1 LAFEIVEPGTFNF
14 AEPLAVGQCS
24 ISKAGRLSCRAED
37 VRAVGIGHYAIVM
50 ADGQTMR
57 VALRVPRDG
66 EQPKSAALT
75 ITTAGK
81 GAKKHDAGRRNVLI
95 MRALRRLGVTP
106 EAVAGRYALSQHDG
120 SLLIVCLTGER
131 IAAGEVQRIARARD
145 GGRAKHQSGERGR
158 TSAAHSVGGLHE
170 RRAPCP

>member
-1 LAFEIVEPGTFNF
+1 
-14 AEPLAVGQCS
+14 
-24 ISKAGRLSCRAED
+24 
-37 VRAVGIGHYAIVM
+37 M

-57 VALRVPRDG
+57 VALRAVRDG

-120 SLLIVCLTGER
+120 SLLILCLTADHVPTAEVARLDRVKGKETR
-131 IAAGEVQRIARARD
+131 RKTSEAAGGSR
-145 GGRAKHQSGERGR
+145 ERGNDPGPR
-158 TSAAHSVGGLHE
+158 RAGASVGGCM
-170 RRAPCP
+170 RGDPQ